1 MTKFLQI
8 KNNSKTSI
16 SLYTFREFL
25 VFDHYQ
31 VGFCWKMAEFWT
43 GTDFCYF
50 FVSGAECNT
59 FFVRL
64 YFFFNLNYNWH
75 IVDHLSV
82 HSFLLCRGIQNAFS
96 LTVAQKFV
104 KASISHLKDYLEFK
118 TTIFYVSH
126 HQKIRQMK
134 VFLQS
139 FQKNSWNH
147 KWLFSISP
155 MDSFSFFISSLLLF
169 YLLQKDLCTQNLPI
183 HFT

>member
-1 MTKFLQI
+1 MGIFGIWPLPSRFLLENGWI
-8 KNNSKTSI
+8 
-16 SLYTFREFL
+16 
-25 VFDHYQ
+25 
-31 VGFCWKMAEFWT
+31 WT

-139 FQKNSWNH
+139 FQKNSWNQSFFTF
-147 KWLFSISP
+147 LLCFLFFSI
-155 MDSFSFFISSLLLF
+155 FYRKICVLKIYQFILLRYSYVSGIWMFLWF
-169 YLLQKDLCTQNLPI
+169 AWCTNFQKIKVCLLY
-183 HFT
+183 